1 MQREALSVPIRRSTA
16 RWIAY
21 GSGVVLALVALLPFH
36 HHLWPMSVLLAGG
49 APLVDRLAVS
59 RDRPHAGRP
68 DRVQEPITSRLAELE
83 GDGYMVLRHVHTGR
97 SRIDQVIVGPTGVF
111 VIRVNTWS
119 GRFSM
124 RRDGWFLHT
133 SGDAGELVWDV
144 AQEVMAV
151 KARLQAT
158 GLVGRVQGL
167 VAVTRSRMEE
177 PVVHMG
183 RVTFVDSRRLI
194 DYVTSRRPSLSA
206 DEVSEAAAGLPGLS
220 VSA

>member
-1 MQREALSVPIRRSTA
+1 MQGEALSVPIRLSTT

-36 HHLWPMSVLLAGG
+36 HHLWPMSVLLVGG
-49 APLVDRLAVS
+49 APVVDHFAVN
-59 RDRPHAGRP
+59 RDRPQAGRP
-68 DRVQEPITSRLAELE
+68 DRGEEPITSRLAELE
-83 GDGYMVLRHVHTGR
+83 GNGYMILRHVQAGR
-97 SRIDQVIVGPTGVF
+97 NRIDQVIVGPTGIF

-119 GRFSM
+119 GRFSI

-133 SGDAGELVWDV
+133 RGDAGELVWDV

-151 KARLQAT
+151 KAQLQAN

-167 VAVTRSRMEE
+167 VAVTRSSMEE
-177 PVVHMG
+177 PVIHMG
-183 RVTFVDSRRLI
+183 RVTFVDSHRLI

-206 DEVSEAAAGLPGLS
+206 DEVSEAAAGLP
-220 VSA
+220 A